1 MGEVNSTFLC
11 AADFHTADAGGGEV
25 LGKGGGGVQK
35 LLIPCHFLE
44 HFLVLV
50 E

>member
-25 LGKGGGGVQK
+25 LGKGGGGAETANP
-35 LLIPCHFLE
+35 LSFSRTFSCSS
-44 HFLVLV
+44 
-50 E
+50 